1 MQSKFLVKKA
11 KKGDGEAFIQLIRQ
25 YEMTLYRTAK
35 RLGLKD
41 EDIADLLQDTILT
54 AFEKIDSLKE
64 AKYFNTWICRILL
77 NNCYRFMMQD
87 QRTVPLDVTT
97 FHELRHQDQI
107 SLELDEALESL
118 DESYRI
124 ALTLYYV
131 NGLTTREISE
141 FLHESEG
148 TIKSRISR
156 AKQYLKNNYYVE
168 EAQLL

>member
-1 MQSKFLVKKA
+1 MQSEILVKKA
-11 KKGDGEAFIQLIRQ
+11 KKGNGEAFIQLIRQ

-64 AKYFNTWICRILL
+64 AKYFHTWLCRILL
-77 NNCYRFMMQD
+77 NNCYRFMKQG
-87 QRTVPLDVTT
+87 QRTVTLNVTT
-97 FHELRHQDQI
+97 LHELRHQDQI

-124 ALTLYYV
+124 TASIRT
-131 NGLTTREISE
+131 
-141 FLHESEG
+141 
-148 TIKSRISR
+148 
-156 AKQYLKNNYYVE
+156 
-168 EAQLL
+168 